1 MPITALP
8 TPPQTTDPA
17 NFDARADAWVSAL
30 QNWTTQA
37 NALEANVDVME
48 NTAIAQAALATSQAN
63 AAATSAA
70 AALQAQL
77 LAAASA
83 NYRGLWSSLSGALA
97 MPASVFHLGYFWA
110 LNTALANV
118 TTAVPGVSASWT
130 LIPNAGGTDPDQ
142 QPRNRELGSAAYL
155 NQTWLHA
162 SATFDPASVANGAQT
177 TTTVAVPG
185 AVFGDFVLPPSLSIS
200 AAGME
205 VSGFVDAANSVTV
218 IYQNTSGGAIDL
230 ASHTVFVRLMK
241 RLPE

>member
-1 MPITALP
+1 MSITPLP

-17 NFDARADAWVSAL
+17 NFDSRADAWVSAL

-37 NALEANVDVME
+37 NALSVSMNAREA
-48 NTAIAQAALATSQAN
+48 S
-63 AAATSAA
+63 ATSAA
-70 AALQAQL
+70 TTAT
-77 LAAASA
+77 AAATAAQAAQVLSQA
-83 NYRGLWSSLSGALA
+83 LGAYKGAWSTLTGALA
-97 MPASVFHLGYFWA
+97 IPASVLHNGVFWA
-110 LNTALANV
+110 LTATLANV
-118 TTAVPGVSASWT
+118 TTATPGVSSSW
-130 LIPNAGGTDPDQ
+130 IPVVYPGGTDPDQ

-162 SATFDPASVANGAQT
+162 SATFDPGSVANGAQT

-200 AAGME
+200 AAGMQ
-205 VSGFVDAANSVTV
+205 VSGYIDAANSVTL
-218 IYQNTSGGAIDL
+218 IYQNTSGGSIDL

>member
-1 MPITALP
+1 MSITALP

-37 NALEANVDVME
+37 NALSVSMNAREA
-48 NTAIAQAALATSQAN
+48 S
-63 AAATSAA
+63 ATSAA
-70 AALQAQL
+70 TTAT
-77 LAAASA
+77 AAATAAQAAQVLAQALGAYKGAWSA
-83 NYRGLWSSLSGALA
+83 LTGALA
-97 MPASVFHLGYFWA
+97 IPASVLHNGVFWA
-110 LNTALANV
+110 LSASLANV
-118 TTAVPGVSASWT
+118 TTATPGVSSSW
-130 LIPNAGGTDPDQ
+130 IPVVYPGGTDPDQ
-142 QPRNRELGSAAYL
+142 QPRGRELGSNAYL

-162 SATFDPASVANGAQT
+162 SATFDPGSVANGAQT

-185 AVFGDFVLPPSLSIS
+185 AVFGDFVLPPALSIS
-200 AAGME
+200 AGDME
-205 VSGFVDAANSVTV
+205 VSGFISAADVVTV